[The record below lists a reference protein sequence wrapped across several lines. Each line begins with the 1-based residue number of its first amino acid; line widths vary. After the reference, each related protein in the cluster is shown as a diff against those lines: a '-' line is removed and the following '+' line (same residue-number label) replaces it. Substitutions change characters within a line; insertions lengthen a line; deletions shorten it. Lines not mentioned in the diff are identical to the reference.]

1 MVNELTI
8 AKGAFSVTL
17 YSDNIVDNYT
27 NKIFL
32 ITGATTS
39 ENQETGAS
47 DTKIVDL
54 LRIVHQIVIKG
65 FLTGSVTKTNKQV
78 KEDLVSI
85 FKGGGTAGGVTTLTY
100 DTDAISGYIEKLTI
114 IEKAM
119 DNPATTD
126 KELARY
132 EIALTFIEGTNI

>member
-17 YSDNIVDNYT
+17 YGDNIAENYV

-32 ITGATTS
+32 ITPAQS
-39 ENQETGAS
+39 SANQAS
-47 DTKIVDL
+47 GVISTKVVDL
-54 LRIVHQIVIKG
+54 LRVTHQIVIKG
-65 FLTGSVTKTNKQV
+65 YLTGTDTKTNKQV
-78 KEDLVSI
+78 KGDLVNI
-85 FKGGGTAGGVTTLTY
+85 FKGAATAGGVTTLTY
-100 DTDAISGYIEKLTI
+100 DTDAITGYIEKLTI
-114 IEKAM
+114 IEKAI

-132 EIALTFIEGTNI
+132 EIALTFVEGVAI

>member
-8 AKGAFSVTL
+8 AKGALTVTL

-32 ITGATTS
+32 ITGATTN
-39 ENQETGAS
+39 ENQAAGPS

-54 LRIVHQIVIKG
+54 LRVVHQTVIKG
-65 FLTGSVTKTNKQV
+65 FLTGSTTKTNKQV

-85 FKGGGTAGGVTTLTY
+85 FKGAATTGGVTTLTY
-100 DTDAISGYIEKLTI
+100 DTDTINGYIEKLTV

-132 EIALTFIEGTNI
+132 EIALTFIEGTSI